1 MFLATYYEKKNGN
14 KIKKTG
20 IPGISKVDQSWVTK
34 KYCIWTNVS
43 YMTARIV
50 IKNITDLMQEQI
62 IFKIESSIILK
73 QTNQFT

>member
-1 MFLATYYEKKNGN
+1 
-14 KIKKTG
+14 
-20 IPGISKVDQSWVTK
+20 
-34 KYCIWTNVS
+34 
-43 YMTARIV
+43 MTARIV